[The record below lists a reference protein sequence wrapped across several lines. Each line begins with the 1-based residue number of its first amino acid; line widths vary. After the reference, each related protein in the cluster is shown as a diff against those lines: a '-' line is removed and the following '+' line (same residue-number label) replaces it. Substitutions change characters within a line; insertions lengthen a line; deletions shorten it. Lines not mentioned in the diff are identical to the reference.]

1 MKNVFLIIVLASLS
15 SFATNTFSLSSSPV
29 DTLDSNYVF
38 ILTMAKFDGYN
49 TIYQRDTVLIDI
61 WYTPDQP
68 ANESIYGRRK
78 FSSLMLY
85 HGEPESGIGVVTFA
99 CYYGEDHR
107 DRTTCNYT
115 GEPMQFWP
123 FARVVSVV
131 LPTKNKFVQH
141 YFVSRGTI
149 DPLGRKIKSRASALI
164 RGTKQMC
171 SIKLF

>member
-1 MKNVFLIIVLASLS
+1 
-15 SFATNTFSLSSSPV
+15 
-29 DTLDSNYVF
+29 
-38 ILTMAKFDGYN
+38 
-49 TIYQRDTVLIDI
+49 
-61 WYTPDQP
+61 
-68 ANESIYGRRK
+68 
-78 FSSLMLY
+78 
-85 HGEPESGIGVVTFA
+85 
-99 CYYGEDHR
+99 
-107 DRTTCNYT
+107 
-115 GEPMQFWP
+115 MQFWP